1 MNLQPQ
7 VLVDTLVRQHGT
19 VLARLHADLHE
30 AVLESATR
38 WADRFSD
45 PADMS
50 GHTRCIT
57 VRQTLL
63 HMNSSR
69 PRVSGQSMTMSE
81 SVGLSVVLRDGAG
94 HRVRVRKYPSD
105 HLGERIRTV
114 QTPPP
119 GQRAAAAVAA
129 QMALDEGMS
138 EPMFDLNPAELPYEL
153 FVLWWLD
160 SEQIG
165 LAGAELAAVFAID
178 DAKLVRIL
186 ATAPLPAP
194 APFVA
199 AAEPEVADQSL
210 FDDFGEFDADGEETG
225 NDPA

>member
-7 VLVDTLVRQHGT
+7 VLVYALVRQHDT

-38 WADRFSD
+38 WADRYSD
-45 PADMS
+45 PAEMS

-63 HMNSSR
+63 HMDANR
-69 PRVSGQSMTMSE
+69 PMRPGMSMTMSE
-81 SVGLSVVLRDGAG
+81 GPGLSVVLRDGAG

-114 QTPPP
+114 QSPPP
-119 GQRAAAAVAA
+119 GQRAAARAAA

-138 EPMFDLNPAELPYEL
+138 EPVFDVDPAELPYEL

-160 SEQIG
+160 SEHIG
-165 LAGAELAAVFAID
+165 LAGAELAAVCAID
-178 DAKLVRIL
+178 DSKLVRIL
-186 ATAPLPAP
+186 ATVPLPAP
-194 APFVA
+194 APIVA
-199 AAEPEVADQSL
+199 TADLQVDDQL
-210 FDDFGEFDADGEETG
+210 LLDDFGEFDGDAEETG
-225 NDPA
+225 DDSA